1 MAAPTAR
8 SAVRDRIPILD
19 WLPRYD
25 RSWIRFDLIA
35 ALTVWA
41 VVVPQSVA
49 YAEIAGLPPQAGLAA
64 TAAGLAAY
72 AVLGTSRQLVVS
84 PTSST
89 AAISATLIG
98 ALVATSS
105 ASFEALSSALALT
118 LGVVFVVLAFA
129 RIGFISRFIPM
140 AISIGFMF
148 GLGLTII
155 VGQLAKI
162 LGVPGIEGT
171 FLQQTV
177 HLLGELGNVDPLT
190 LAVGSISLAAMVVGQ
205 RWLPAVP
212 MALVVVVGSIV
223 VVAALGLDEQGVD
236 VLGIIEGGIPTP
248 ALPLIP
254 LDDLFVLV
262 PGAVALAVLGY
273 AETNQVAESFADEH
287 DYEIRPD
294 QELFAVGGSNILS
307 SLVGGFIV
315 AGGASQSAASDK
327 AGARSQVTGLLV
339 AGLALLTMVALL
351 PLFQDLPE
359 AALAAIVISAVVGFL
374 RVDALRRLASLRRS
388 SFVLALVALVTTITL
403 GILAGLVTSVL
414 LALLYVLTAIARA
427 PVMELGRT
435 PDGTWRARPHDP
447 AATPVDDVLVL
458 RLEAPLL
465 FLNAKKLRDEVRDT
479 VRAAGRPIRV
489 LIIDL
494 GGSADLD
501 LESRDILEA
510 AAAQLA
516 TQGVELRLADV
527 RDTVRAVLERPD
539 SSGRAVAIPTFRS
552 IEQALGD
559 EAGRA
564 SD

>member
-1 MAAPTAR
+1 MPAMAAPSTR
-8 SAVRDRIPILD
+8 STLRGLLPILD

-41 VVVPQSVA
+41 VVVPQSIA

-72 AVLGTSRQLVVS
+72 ALLGTSRQLVVS

-98 ALVATSS
+98 TLVATSS
-105 ASFEALSSALALT
+105 ACFEALSSALALT

-140 AISIGFMF
+140 AISVGFMF

-162 LGVPGIEGT
+162 LGVPGGEGT
-171 FLQQTV
+171 FIQQRSSSSASSADI
-177 HLLGELGNVDPLT
+177 DPPT
-190 LAVGSISLAAMVVGQ
+190 LAVGSISLAAMFIGQ

-212 MALVVVVGSIV
+212 MALVVVIGSIV
-223 VVAALGLDEQGVD
+223 VVAVFGLDERGVD
-236 VLGIIEGGIPTP
+236 VLGIIEGGFPTP

-273 AETNQVAESFADEH
+273 AETNQVAESFAEEH

-327 AGARSQVTGLLV
+327 AGARSQVMGLLV
-339 AGLALLTMVALL
+339 AALAVLTMIALL
-351 PLFQDLPE
+351 PLFQDLPQ

-388 SFVLALVALVTTITL
+388 SIVLALIALVATIGL
-403 GILAGLVTSVL
+403 GILAGLVTAVL

-427 PVMELGRT
+427 PVVELGRT
-435 PDGTWRARPHDP
+435 PDGIWRSRDHDP
-447 AATPVDDVLVL
+447 TATPVDGHARRAPGGTPPVPQRQEAARRGPDARAVRRSGRSGCSSSTSRAAPTWTPRAATSSRPRPAQLAAQGIDL
-458 RLEAPLL
+458 RLAG
-465 FLNAKKLRDEVRDT
+465 
-479 VRAAGRPIRV
+479 VRAAV
-489 LIIDL
+489 
-494 GGSADLD
+494 
-501 LESRDILEA
+501 
-510 AAAQLA
+510 Q
-516 TQGVELRLADV
+516 
-527 RDTVRAVLERPD
+527 AVLDRPD
-539 SSGRAVAIPTFRS
+539 STGHAVAIPTYPS
-552 IEQALGD
+552 IEAALAD
-559 EAGRA
+559 VT
-564 SD
+564 